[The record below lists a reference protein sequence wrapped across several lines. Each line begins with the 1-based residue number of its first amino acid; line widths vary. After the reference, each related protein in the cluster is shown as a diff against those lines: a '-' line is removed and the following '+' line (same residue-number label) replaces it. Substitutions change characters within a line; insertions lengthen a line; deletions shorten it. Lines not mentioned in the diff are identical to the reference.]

1 MRKHHAALKYLAMLV
16 LLCTLS
22 AVLAACADSGDKAEF
37 YSGSTKLQL
46 YGDTVYILKDTT
58 LYARLLHNPE
68 MGEVPVC
75 SDSLCSHYD
84 ENCPLFFGGLAAYML
99 LDKRESDENK
109 NMPVIYFVY
118 HDIYWDYKKSTTV
131 DNGYAIKRYD
141 AGTNVSTDI
150 VKGYIDNIMQ
160 ICLYGDTIY
169 YLVYNSESGY
179 HLEAVD
185 KNGGNH
191 RILNCD
197 HEVFAVRYADENTV
211 LCTDMAGNLY
221 RTDPAL
227 SKCEFF
233 MKSNADYGLVY
244 ISGGYVYYP
253 DDISVYDT
261 IGGKEFRKCSVYR
274 VPIMGN
280 TDAVSECVLN
290 DVFYSGSPI
299 GVMDD
304 KHFVFAKPEV
314 ALFGSG
320 WQYDVNGE
328 VQNINVYA
336 FNSGNIY
343 AYNTEDGTVS
353 QVIDIDGYDVLSYY
367 TFTEDYAI
375 IAALKLKEVDP
386 DTPYVYEMVNTIAYS
401 FADGSITIL
410 D

>member
-22 AVLAACADSGDKAEF
+22 AVLGACADSGDKAEF

-46 YGDTVYILKDTT
+46 YGDTLYILKDTT
-58 LYARLLHNPE
+58 LYARLLNNPE

-84 ENCPLFFGGLAAYML
+84 ENCPLLFIDGRANIVI
-99 LDKRESDENK
+99 DKRESDENK
-109 NMPVIYFVY
+109 NMPVIYYAYNDKYYDF
-118 HDIYWDYKKSTTV
+118 KKNVLV

-141 AGTNVSTDI
+141 AGTNVSTYI
-150 VKGYIDNIMQ
+150 VKGNTEIINQ
-160 ICLYGDTIY
+160 IYMYGDTIY
-169 YLVYNSESGY
+169 YQVNNSESGY

-185 KNGGNH
+185 KSGGN
-191 RILNCD
+191 RRVLDFDGNISKVL
-197 HEVFAVRYADENTV
+197 YADDESV
-211 LCTDMAGNLY
+211 IFFGDKGEMYL
-221 RTDPAL
+221 TDPAL
-227 SKCEFF
+227 SKCEFL
-233 MKSNADYGLVY
+233 MKTNAHDVY

-261 IGGKEFRKCSVYR
+261 IGGNEFEKCSVYR
-274 VPIMGN
+274 VPIMEN
-280 TDAVSECVLN
+280 TDAAPECVLK
-290 DVFYSGSPI
+290 DVFYYFGSPI

-320 WQYDVNGE
+320 WKYDANGE

-336 FNSGNIY
+336 YNSGNIY

-375 IAALKLKEVDP
+375 IAASKLKEVDP
-386 DTPYVYEMVNTIAYS
+386 NTPYVYEMVNTIAYS